1 MTILEYQ
8 ELYKKDKES
17 AKKKFASLSKSELK
31 SFLETCGTPQMK
43 LAMKQSWERLSG
55 NKY

>member
-8 ELYKKDKES
+8 ELYKKDKDS